1 MRSDF
6 SIDSIIAKKK
16 PKLLPFSALFLL
28 VTIAGF
34 AASVCAEYHSDRK
47 ACAHNQPVNVGII
60 SVWHDDTSL
69 YVAYNATKVEELGIP
84 HSYEIIETR
93 LVIGGIHHPE
103 FGNVST
109 DQFPFQE
116 VHDGPVQTYT
126 YVVHFDEWDEAPG
139 EFYIAAQAVLV
150 PAKPFEIHWRDNSE
164 FCDTEFE
171 WATYFTY
178 TLNPPEVKNNGEPP
192 AAQGVRG
199 KGSRKSQFPKLA
211 SYYYSGE

>member
-1 MRSDF
+1 M
-6 SIDSIIAKKK
+6 IAKKK
-16 PKLLPFSALFLL
+16 QKLLPFSALFLL
-28 VTIAGF
+28 LSIAGF
-34 AASVCAEYHSDRK
+34 SASVCAEYHFDRK
-47 ACAHNQPVNVGII
+47 TCAHIQSMNVGILN
-60 SVWHDDTSL
+60 VWHDDTSL
-69 YVAYNATKVEELGIP
+69 YVAYNAANDEALGIP
-84 HSYEIIETR
+84 HSCEIIETR
-93 LVIGGIHHPE
+93 LAIGGVRHPE
-103 FGNVST
+103 YGSVSS

-126 YVVHFDEWDEAPG
+126 YVIQFDEWDEVPG

-150 PAKPFEIHWRDNSE
+150 PAKPSETHWGDNSE

-192 AAQGVRG
+192 AAKEVRE

-211 SYYYSGE
+211 NYYYSGE